1 MILRLMLKWSVRCA
15 VGLAVAFAL
24 LYVGDWAV
32 FTVRGAPRGSVTV
45 ERTLVV
51 PLKGNKQEFVDQG
64 RLEQPCAHAVFGQSG
79 LDPCWQLRRHPEQQ
93 VQY

>member
-1 MILRLMLKWSVRCA
+1 MILRLMLRWGVRGALCF
-15 VGLAVAFAL
+15 VVAFAL

-32 FTVRGAPRGSVTV
+32 FALRGAPRGTVTV
-45 ERTLVV
+45 EHTLVV

-64 RLEQPCAHAVFGQSG
+64 SVEQPCAKAVFGQSG